1 MKEIPRSCIIEFGIG
16 NIRFLIFLVLLRQNQ
31 KSKFLCIFMAEEVE
45 KPIFEEVRK
54 VNAILGKRVFIIGKT
69 EIRPMLAML
78 FLVFFSGAIAMFLW
92 NAEWIMDS
100 SSSDQ
105 NSSVLPE

>member
-1 MKEIPRSCIIEFGIG
+1 MPGES
-16 NIRFLIFLVLLRQNQ
+16 
-31 KSKFLCIFMAEEVE
+31 E

-92 NAEWIMDS
+92 NAEWVVDS
-100 SSSDQ
+100 SSSEQ
-105 NSSVLPE
+105 NFSTTP